1 MNHRDNVKITWEL
14 AITDPAGFCPVTDR
28 DDRLEFRQ
36 AGQPCAAFNWFLFQ
50 AVGEQHRWGG
60 RGDWNRQQWS
70 DLIDRDEFQTWVGY
84 VEGTPAGYAEL
95 ERQDDGSVRILCFG
109 LLPDFIGR
117 GLGSRL
123 LSETVERAW
132 AMGAN
137 RVWLRTCSHD
147 HPHALPNY
155 QARGFELVEET
166 TSEPNPALTS
176 ILFTSGTEI
185 DESTQGQPALP

>member
-1 MNHRDNVKITWEL
+1 MTTRDNVKITWEL
-14 AITDPAGFCPVTDR
+14 AITDPAGFRPVTDR
-28 DDRLEFRQ
+28 GQALEFRQ
-36 AGQPCAAFNWFLFQ
+36 VQEPCAAYNWFLFQ

-60 RGDWNRQQWS
+60 RGDWDRQRWS
-70 DLIDRDEFQTWVGY
+70 ELVDRDEFQTWVGY
-84 VEGTPAGYAEL
+84 VAGTPAGYAEL

-109 LLPDFIGR
+109 LLPEFIGR

-123 LSETVERAW
+123 LSETVARAW
-132 AMGAN
+132 EMGAN

-166 TSEPNPALTS
+166 TSEPNAAVTS
-176 ILFTSGTEI
+176 VLFTGGADIDGTT
-185 DESTQGQPALP
+185 SS